1 MLEALSKVFADLKLS
16 ADVWFIILMLVVV
29 AAFVVTLVVG
39 LVAGKL
45 KSVKSAMRAA
55 VANPNAVV
63 GAMKKMPAD
72 IKGQYRTARMTNTKP
87 SVLITEQVCVDEPY
101 KSSLVSKV
109 WLVTLVAT
117 LICAAIAFL
126 MIPMATAV
134 EAMNALGGAA
144 EEAVEALAEGAE
156 EVEEIAAAA
165 ETAYAAVFGGYV
177 GPTVLLVLGGILTL
191 VGGLIGK
198 VVRSGSAKLYVKFV
212 PAMDGEAGGAQP
224 QMQQQQMNAQYNEAP
239 VYGAE
244 AQEAPMYAAEPQ
256 DTPVYAAEPQET
268 PMYSAEPQADYGAPT
283 QEPVYE
289 QAAPV
294 VNEQQESDEEIRRRA
309 REEALAQARAQQQAA
324 QAQAQAQAQAAQQ
337 QRAQA
342 AGGSSV
348 DDVIAKI
355 NDIEA
360 NGASR
365 ETMREVA
372 TQLQKERAK
381 PENKTPD
388 TQKRLNEALSKLLK
402 AMSAATKK

>member
-16 ADVWFIILMLVVV
+16 ADIWFIILMVVVV

-39 LVAGKL
+39 LVVGKL
-45 KSVKSAMRAA
+45 KSVKSAMHSA

-117 LICAAIAFL
+117 LVCAAIAFL

-134 EAMNALGGAA
+134 EAMNALGG
-144 EEAVEALAEGAE
+144 EMIEALAEGAE
-156 EVEEIAAAA
+156 EAEEAAAA
-165 ETAYAAVFGGYV
+165 VETLYAPLFGGYV

-198 VVRSGSAKLYVKFV
+198 AVHAGSAKLYAKFV
-212 PAMDGEAGGAQP
+212 PVMDGEAGGAQP
-224 QMQQQQMNAQYNEAP
+224 QMQQQMHAQYNEAP

-244 AQEAPMYAAEPQ
+244 AQEAPMYAAEHQ
-256 DTPVYAAEPQET
+256 DA
-268 PMYSAEPQADYGAPT
+268 PMYSAEPQDTPVYSAEPQAEYGAPT

-324 QAQAQAQAQAAQQ
+324 QAQAQAAQQ
-337 QRAQA
+337 PRAQA
-342 AGGSSV
+342 TSGSSV